1 MAIKDAVRTIVEA
14 LVTHPEDVLITL
26 ETDEDEKIRINI
38 SVNAEDRGRVIGRQG
53 KTINA
58 LRTVV
63 KAAAIKSNQRI
74 NLKVLDENDG
84 LEAGNNSSDEEI
96 ETYEE

>member
-96 ETYEE
+96 GTYEE